1 MTLNNAL
8 NILLSIKTAWALS
21 SAASA
26 AGEEKDLTLIERLG
40 LKLSYTL
47 LALAIGISIL
57 LIWMYRKYSK
67 REKRKIFQ

>member
-1 MTLNNAL
+1 MSMILNNFFL
-8 NILLSIKTAWALS
+8 TVKTAWAANS
-21 SAASA
+21 STST
-26 AGEEKDLTLIERLG
+26 GGKEEKLTLVEKLG

-47 LALAIGISIL
+47 LGLAIGISIL